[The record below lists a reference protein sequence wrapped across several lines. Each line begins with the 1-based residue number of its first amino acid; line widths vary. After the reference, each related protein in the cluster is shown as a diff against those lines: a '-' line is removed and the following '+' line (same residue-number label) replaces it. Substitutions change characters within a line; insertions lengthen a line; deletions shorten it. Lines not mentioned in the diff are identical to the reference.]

1 MADGPAPT
9 VAAESGLAAQTR
21 AVVMAAEMRSGVLL
35 SLVGAAAMVVAL
47 VFVGHT
53 FGPLVRP
60 AYLLAGWLAA
70 MVLLLLIFA
79 LLAGL
84 FVLLKPADPQ
94 VGGWRRAGAA
104 ISVGVSVM
112 MAISPWILLPNASP
126 ALLHL
131 MVLLYVWYLTTAV
144 MSANAAVPISAFQ
157 VIVLT
162 GSLAAFL
169 LWRDV
174 ELARPFAVFLVL
186 IAASM
191 LVLRDLGRKAVIRAI
206 EERLVSER
214 AEADTRMALAAAAAE
229 RDAKTRLIAAASHDM
244 QQPLQAASLFF
255 ENVLD
260 APDADARERAVA
272 GARRAFAS
280 TRQLIAQMLDHLRL
294 DAGVIVPEI
303 QAVNLGSL
311 IADVVGA
318 HTPSA
323 RVEGLRLTAMPSRLR
338 VEADPALLGRALGN
352 LVANAIR
359 HSQGRRVVVGARL
372 SNGVATLWVID
383 DGQGVADTEDRRLF
397 DDFASA
403 PSSATGPR
411 PGFHLGLA
419 SARRALELM
428 GGAAGVDRRWRRGS
442 AFYLRLGRVVIGRR
456 DGEGGGEVCAA
467 A

>member
-1 MADGPAPT
+1 MADGPATT
-9 VAAESGLAAQTR
+9 VAAEGGLAAQTR

-35 SLVGAAAMVVAL
+35 SLVGAAAMVAAL

-60 AYLLAGWLAA
+60 AYLLTGWLAA
-70 MVLLLLIFA
+70 MTLLLLVFA

-84 FVLLKPADPQ
+84 FVLRKPGDPQ
-94 VGGWRRAGAA
+94 VGSWRRAGAA
-104 ISVGVSVM
+104 ISVGVSVV

-157 VIVLT
+157 VIMVA
-162 GSLAAFL
+162 GSLVTFL

-174 ELARPFAVFLVL
+174 ELARPLAVFLVL

-191 LVLRDLGRKAVIRAI
+191 LVLRDLGRRAVIRAI

-214 AEADTRMALAAAAAE
+214 AGAATRTALAAAAAE

-255 ENVLD
+255 ENALE

-294 DAGVIVPEI
+294 EAGVIVPEM
-303 QAVNLGSL
+303 QTVNLGSL
-311 IADVVGA
+311 IAEVVEA
-318 HTPSA
+318 HAPSA
-323 RVEGLRLTAMPSRLR
+323 QVEGLRLTAMPSRVY
-338 VEADPALLGRALGN
+338 VEADVALLNRALGN

-359 HSQGRRVVVGARL
+359 HSGGRRVVVGARL
-372 SNGVATLWVID
+372 NGGIASLWVVD
-383 DGQGVADTEDRRLF
+383 DGKGVTDADDRRLF
-397 DDFASA
+397 DDFAPG
-403 PSSATGPR
+403 PSRDVEQR

-419 SARRALELM
+419 SARRSLALM
-428 GGAAGVDRRWRRGS
+428 GGETGIDRRWRRGS
-442 AFYLRLGRVVIGRR
+442 AFYLRLGRGAVRR
-456 DGEGGGEVCAA
+456 AEADRGQLCAA